1 MPAFPNYKIRLYLCK
16 VLSGCQLLVSTLYKD
31 ADWGFSTYRTS
42 VSELRE
48 ADRRMGQNAAGRRE
62 HGVSWDLADL
72 EPEEDE
78 LGLPTTAGL
87 LYPGVSVWMLSPIGS
102 VPV

>member
-1 MPAFPNYKIRLYLCK
+1 
-16 VLSGCQLLVSTLYKD
+16 VKD

-78 LGLPTTAGL
+78 LGLPTTAGMLAPALTAEQQEEGPPEPRLMRQL
-87 LYPGVSVWMLSPIGS
+87 LLAAPARGVVLR
-102 VPV
+102 VCVCDR